1 MAHSQFRISR
11 GLRVRDIEVIDD
23 DGNIVAPSI
32 VQTLQ
37 SLTDVDFNN
46 LVDDGVL
53 MYKQSAGKW
62 VITKDFDTH
71 NIDAGHY

>member
-1 MAHSQFRISR
+1 MAQSQFRISN
-11 GLRVRDIEVIDD
+11 GLRVRDIEVIDNN
-23 DGNIVAPSI
+23 GNIVAPSI